1 MKNPFLLSEEEKN
14 RILTLHENATK
25 KQYLKENITE
35 PEMTEGE
42 LDEIDWGQVGTSTA
56 AGAAGG
62 AAFAGVGAIPGAII
76 GGAANIIY
84 QLVSGS
90 PSKDG
95 AERILQACKNKSEVG
110 APTMGNSTLNAIA
123 DGINAAIEGLGTDE
137 DAIKSNLKKL
147 KTIPDLCAMASKYK
161 TRHGESLF
169 DAIDGD
175 IDSSSEWKKY
185 VYLPLLDLYEKSQE
199 LGKQKKSSGGWASKV
214 TQSINAVTSDKLWYN
229 YPCVPLFKGATKA
242 SMSNGSTVFKIG
254 GDVFY
259 NNGRVK
265 LADNKMTNYYCEG
278 NTIKKGSKQTTQTVK
293 KSNQNIAKTNQ
304 PTDADFDKFLN
315 A

>member
-1 MKNPFLLSEEEKN
+1 MKNPFLISEEEKN
-14 RILTLHENATK
+14 RILTLHENSTK

-42 LDEIDWGQVGTSTA
+42 LDEIDWGQVGSSSA

-62 AAFAGVGAIPGAII
+62 AAFLGVGAIPGAII

-95 AERILQACKNKSEVG
+95 AERILQACKKKSEVG
-110 APTMGNSTLNAIA
+110 APTMGSSTLNAIA

-137 DAIKSNLKKL
+137 EAIKSNLMKL

-169 DAIDGD
+169 AAIDGD
-175 IDSSSEWKKY
+175 IDSTSEWKKY
-185 VYLPLLDLYEKSQE
+185 VYLPLLDLYEKSQA
-199 LGKQKKSSGGWASKV
+199 LGKQK
-214 TQSINAVTSDKLWYN
+214 QSQLDKLKKEN
-229 YPCVPLFKGATKA
+229 EILKPKA
-242 SMSNGSTVFKIG
+242 AKCGWIIKKSDGSTVP
-254 GDVFY
+254 DV
-259 NNGRVK
+259 
-265 LADNKMTNYYCEG
+265 EG
-278 NTIKKGSKQTTQTVK
+278 YRKSGWKCPKDGASTQTTTPKSTTPKSKQGL
-293 KSNQNIAKTNQ
+293 AKTNQ
-304 PTDADFDKFLN
+304 PTNSDFDKFLN